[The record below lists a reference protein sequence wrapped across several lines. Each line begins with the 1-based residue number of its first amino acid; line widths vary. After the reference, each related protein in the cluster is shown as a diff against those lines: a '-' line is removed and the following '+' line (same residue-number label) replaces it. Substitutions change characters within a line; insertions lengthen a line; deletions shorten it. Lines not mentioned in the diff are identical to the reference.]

1 MTVLDFGT
9 KLFGFRHF
17 LGVRHY
23 AALHSGFCWRVDSQT
38 MKKCY
43 TFFMGTEEKNIR
55 IVILGAGI
63 SGLSAAYHLHKRS
76 PDVRFQIWDK
86 NSRTGGVLETLHTDK
101 YQIEQSADNFIT
113 TVPWGLE
120 LCRELGLENELVQ
133 TNPAVRRTYVVRKG
147 RLHLLPDGFMM
158 MAPTRMWPLAVTPI
172 LSPLGKLRA
181 AMEYFIPRSRDTSDE
196 TMANFVNRRLGREVF
211 ERLVEPLV
219 SGVYAADMEK
229 LSVLATLPRF
239 REMET
244 EYGSLIRAMRAQMKA
259 SKQVRDQ
266 SKESGA
272 RYSMF
277 VTLRKGLSH
286 ITDTLTERLPAE
298 SVQLN
303 REAVSLERKTNEH
316 QKEKWL
322 LTDQNGQSEQ
332 FDGVIFATPS
342 YETARLLLP
351 TAPRLGELLAKIEH
365 SGTAIATFA
374 FSRGQ
379 MKKTVRG
386 MGFVVPKIENSP
398 LLAGSFSSLKYSH
411 RAPADKLLIRI
422 FAGGARAPEMAS
434 MPDEELV
441 PILKREMNRVL
452 KIEGEPEYHVVAHWP
467 RTMPQYHVGH
477 LELVEQIESQIAE
490 IPTVGLAGN
499 AFHGVG
505 IPNCAR
511 SGELAVDDLLAKMFP
526 NWNAGGSE

>member
-1 MTVLDFGT
+1 MVFILLLIAGQCL
-9 KLFGFRHF
+9 K
-17 LGVRHY
+17 
-23 AALHSGFCWRVDSQT
+23 SG
-38 MKKCY
+38 Y
-43 TFFMGTEEKNIR
+43 NFFMETQEKTEKNLR

-63 SGLSAAYHLHKRS
+63 SGLSAAYHLQKQA
-76 PDVRFQIWDK
+76 PEVKFQIWDK
-86 NSRTGGVLETLHTDK
+86 NNRTGGVLETLQTDK

-133 TNPAVRRTYVVRKG
+133 TNAAVRRTYVVRKG
-147 RLHLLPDGFMM
+147 NLHLLPDGFMM

-172 LSPLGKLRA
+172 LSPFGKLRA
-181 AMEYFIPRSRDTSDE
+181 AMEYFIPRSRDLSDE
-196 TMANFVNRRLGREVF
+196 TMAHFVKRRLGREVF

-239 REMET
+239 RQMET
-244 EYGSLIRAMRAQMKA
+244 DHGSLIRAMRMQMKA
-259 SKQVRDQ
+259 SKQVREQ

-286 ITDTLTERLPAE
+286 ITDTITERLPSE
-298 SVQLN
+298 SIQLN
-303 REAVSLERKTNEH
+303 REAVSMVRIKNDNGT
-316 QKEKWL
+316 EKWL
-322 LTDQNGQSEQ
+322 LTDQNGKTEE

-351 TAPRLGELLAKIEH
+351 NFPKLGEQIGRIVH

-374 FSRGQ
+374 FSRSQ
-379 MKKTVRG
+379 MKKKIRG
-386 MGFVVPKIENSP
+386 MGFVVPKVENSP

-411 RAPADKLLIRI
+411 RAPEDKLLIRI
-422 FAGGARAPEMAS
+422 FAGGARAPEMAT

-452 KIEGEPEYHVVAHWP
+452 HIEGEPEFQVVAHWP

-477 LELVEQIESQIAE
+477 LELVEQIEAQVTE
-490 IPTVGLAGN
+490 IPTLGLAGN

-505 IPNCAR
+505 IPNCSL
-511 SGELAVDDLLAKMFP
+511 SGRQAVDALLTKMFP
-526 NWNAGGSE
+526 DRNSGSN